1 MNFSNVN
8 GNFPNN
14 GCPLAE
20 FNPIDGNNYSSV
32 ENSFK
37 LYQENI
43 NNYEGSSRLLKGIHS
58 DSELSKLYFSKEN
71 IKRIQKKIK
80 KEINIRTKGKYIL
93 QADQDENQ
101 LLIVMRSIYLQ
112 KSRNLPKNIV
122 RQVKALN
129 TEVIND
135 VVPGMI
141 TNIKTYYGY
150 IEDISKPLNPIPRPI
165 NVNQAGTKILPS
177 ITTTFFN

>member
-14 GCPLAE
+14 YCPMTE

-32 ENSFK
+32 ENSFN
-37 LYQENI
+37 LYQENV
-43 NNYEGSSRLLKGIHS
+43 NNYEGSSRILKGIHT
-58 DSELSKLYFSKEN
+58 DSELSKIFFSKDN

-80 KEINIRTKGKYIL
+80 KEINVRTNGKYIL
-93 QADQDENQ
+93 QADQNEDH

-112 KSRNLPKNIV
+112 KGRNLQKNFI
-122 RQVKALN
+122 RQVKVLN
-129 TEVIND
+129 TDVVED

-150 IEDISKPLNPIPRPI
+150 IDDITKPLNPIPRPV
-165 NVNQAGTKILPS
+165 NVNQAGTKTLPS
-177 ITTTFFN
+177 ITTTFF